1 MRIICIIQ
9 ARMGSQRLPGKV
21 LMNGANRKPLIL
33 NLYERIKK
41 SKFLNKIVLA
51 TTNLKKDSKIV
62 QICKK
67 NNIECFRGSHLNVL
81 YRYYKCSLKYK
92 ADIILRITADCP
104 LMDYKFIDNFINEY
118 LKKKF

>member
-41 SKFLNKIVLA
+41 V
-51 TTNLKKDSKIV
+51 
-62 QICKK
+62 
-67 NNIECFRGSHLNVL
+67 
-81 YRYYKCSLKYK
+81 
-92 ADIILRITADCP
+92 
-104 LMDYKFIDNFINEY
+104 NF
-118 LKKKF
+118 